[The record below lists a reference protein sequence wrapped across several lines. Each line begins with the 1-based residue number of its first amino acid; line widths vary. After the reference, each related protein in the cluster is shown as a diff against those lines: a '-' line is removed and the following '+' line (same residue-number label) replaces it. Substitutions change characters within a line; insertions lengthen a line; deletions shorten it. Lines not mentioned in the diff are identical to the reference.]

1 MISHEEKRIFII
13 NRINNIEAQIK
24 SFIDNAE
31 ICAGKYLAEEE
42 VLACNAKKEALIQ
55 ELDLLT
61 NQG

>member
-13 NRINNIEAQIK
+13 NRINNIDAQIK

-31 ICAGKYLAEEE
+31 ICAGKYTIEEE

-55 ELDLLT
+55 ELELLT

>member
-31 ICAGKYLAEEE
+31 ICAGKYSLEEE
-42 VLACNAKKEALIQ
+42 VLVCNAKKEALIQ

>member
-1 MISHEEKRIFII
+1 MVTNEEKIDII
-13 NRINNIEAQIK
+13 MNRINNIDGQIK

-31 ICAGKYLAEEE
+31 LCAEKYSVEEE

-55 ELDLLT
+55 ELNLLT

>member
-1 MISHEEKRIFII
+1 MITNEEKRSFII
-13 NRINNIEAQIK
+13 NRINNIDAQIK

-31 ICAGKYLAEEE
+31 ICAAKYSAEEE

-55 ELDLLT
+55 ELYLLT

>member
-1 MISHEEKRIFII
+1 MISHDEKRIFII
-13 NRINNIEAQIK
+13 NRINNIDAQIK

-31 ICAGKYLAEEE
+31 ICAGKYSVDEE

>member
-31 ICAGKYLAEEE
+31 ICAGKYSVEEE
-42 VLACNAKKEALIQ
+42 ILACNAKKEALIQ

>member
-1 MISHEEKRIFII
+1 MLNNEERISLII
-13 NRINNIEAQIK
+13 NRINNIDAQIK

-31 ICAGKYLAEEE
+31 ICAGKYTIEEE

-55 ELDLLT
+55 ELELLT

>member
-13 NRINNIEAQIK
+13 NRINNIDAQIK
-24 SFIDNAE
+24 SFINNAE
-31 ICAGKYLAEEE
+31 ICAGKYSVDEE
-42 VLACNAKKEALIQ
+42 VLACNAKKQALIQ